1 MSQLPKKF
9 TPARAGN
16 IKQSNNNVGDNDG
29 GRSSVGSNASSG
41 TSAGSSALPR
51 SLAFTPSRSTGFQ
64 VKAQIS
70 DLSKTR
76 SKQNGPTLRPNSSL
90 GVPKANSLH
99 TIPSSPKKTRNIA
112 FDSPSRSPSKPTL
125 SLHADADFDDGRTSD
140 QLVDATIV
148 NELDLSAE
156 FDVAEIA
163 KMLADERARE
173 NQVSSEPSDKV
184 LVSVR

>member
-16 IKQSNNNVGDNDG
+16 TRQTNNNISDND

-41 TSAGSSALPR
+41 TSAGSSVFPR
-51 SLAFTPSRSTGFQ
+51 SLAFTSSRSTSFQ
-64 VKAQIS
+64 AKARIS
-70 DLSKTR
+70 DLSETG
-76 SKQNGPTLRPNSSL
+76 SKQSGQTSRPNSSP
-90 GVPKANSLH
+90 GVSKANPLP
-99 TIPSSPKKTRNIA
+99 TILSSPKKTRNSA
-112 FDSPSRSPSKPTL
+112 FDSLGRSSSNPAL
-125 SLHADADFDDGRTSD
+125 SLHAEADFDDALVSN

-148 NELDLSAE
+148 SEVDLSAE

-163 KMLADERARE
+163 KMLADERARGKE
-173 NQVSSEPSDKV
+173 VALEPSDKV

>member
-16 IKQSNNNVGDNDG
+16 IKQSNNTVSDNG
-29 GRSSVGSNASSG
+29 GRSSAGSNASSG
-41 TSAGSSALPR
+41 TSSGSSASTR

-64 VKAQIS
+64 VKAQVS
-70 DLSKTR
+70 DLSKIR

-90 GVPKANSLH
+90 GVPKANSLP
-99 TIPSSPKKTRNIA
+99 TIPSSPKKARNA
-112 FDSPSRSPSKPTL
+112 ASDGPARSPSKPTL
-125 SLHADADFDDGRTSD
+125 SLDADADFEEEPTSN

-148 NELDLSAE
+148 NDFDLSAE
-156 FDVAEIA
+156 FDAAEIA

-173 NQVSSEPSDKV
+173 NDMSSETRDKV

>member
-16 IKQSNNNVGDNDG
+16 TKQSNNNISDND

-41 TSAGSSALPR
+41 TSAGSSAFPR

-76 SKQNGPTLRPNSSL
+76 SKQTGPTLRPNSSL
-90 GVPKANSLH
+90 GVSKANSLP
-99 TIPSSPKKTRNIA
+99 TIPSSPKKTRNSP
-112 FDSPSRSPSKPTL
+112 FDSPARSPSKPTL
-125 SLHADADFDDGRTSD
+125 SLHADADFDDGLTSN

-148 NELDLSAE
+148 NEVDLSAE

-173 NQVSSEPSDKV
+173 NEVSSEPSDKV